1 MTGPD
6 GRSFSSS
13 CPSISHLSPSS
24 DPDTDMLSGVLNMSP
39 NLSSLSNSIAKLE
52 STASL
57 EASRNWDSENTVGC
71 SSIISV
77 PSDHTPTPKSSAVMR
92 KEIATLEAEILH
104 LERYLLSL
112 YRTAFNEQLPG
123 FSNMPK
129 NHLQYKTGS
138 PLQAQSPH
146 NLKVHQ
152 QTGDFIHHD
161 QSSPAPHGWS
171 GSSSQSCIASL
182 QSTSTMDQKKVD
194 SGRRSLADHL
204 GASCLV
210 NDHDTPDRLSEDI
223 VRCISSIYCRLCN
236 PLHSQLG
243 SAASPTSSLSSSSIF
258 SSRNPY
264 DNWSP
269 RCNGDAMFQHQL
281 QGLKGESGPYDTMLE
296 VLKICLD
303 DGSFNYAATMLKK
316 FRSLVQRLE
325 KLDPRKLKREEKL
338 AFWINIHN
346 ALVMHAYLA
355 YGTHNRVKSASIL
368 KAAYNVGGQGI
379 NACII
384 QSSILGIRSHYS
396 EPWLQALFSPGRK
409 SKTGNI
415 RHVYALEY
423 PEPLVHFALCSG
435 AYSDPAVRVYTS
447 KNIFQELKVAKEE
460 FIQSKVYVHKESK
473 IFLPKILWYFGK
485 DMSVDTEGVMEVIS
499 ECLTQG
505 QVKAMRKCMRGKAN
519 KCIHW
524 LSQSSSFRYVIHG
537 ELAKARTMVWSDL
550 LIKEHIVPIHFV
562 LLVSRQGKVRLA
574 KWYSPYTLRERSK
587 VIRELSGIIPNRGPK
602 LCNFV
607 EWRGF
612 RAVCELDLIF
622 NFHKAYYILDEIL
635 IAGEVQESSKRS
647 VIRLVR
653 AHGEEHEEDLE
664 KQRAA
669 VVELRELEKSVEA
682 NPDDPFLRFNL
693 AVCLWEKCECKE
705 KAAEHLV
712 VAVKLNPQ
720 NATAF
725 KYLGHYYYE
734 KEKARA
740 LKCYQRAVS
749 LNPDDFQSGDA
760 LCDMLDQSGK
770 ETLELSLCTEA
781 SQKSPRAFWAFRR
794 LGYIHLHYNRCS
806 EAVST
811 LQHAIRGFPT
821 SPDLWEALGLAYQKL
836 GMFTAATKSYGR
848 AIELEDRRVFALIQS
863 GNIFLTLGNFQKGVE
878 QFQRALEISPQNVSA
893 NYGLASGLLA
903 WSKECIN
910 MGAFRWG
917 ASLLELNYAKCFPW
931 IEDDENVEFDVETFH
946 ASILTWKQ
954 TCYLAA
960 TSAKKSYQRA
970 LHLAPWQANLYID
983 IGIAS
988 DLISSMNENYGQ
1000 DQHPWQLSEKMV
1012 LGALLLEGDNY
1023 EFWVALG
1030 CLSGYNALRQHALI
1044 RGLQLDVSLA
1054 VAWAYLGKL
1063 YREEGEKSLAR
1074 LAFDCSRSIDPSLS
1088 LPWAGMSADSQIRDM
1103 TPEEAFES
1111 CSRAAQILP
1120 VAEFQ
1125 VGLAKLALISGS
1137 LMSSQVFGAI
1147 RQAVQKAPHYPETHN
1162 LHGLVCEA
1170 RSEYQ
1175 AAITSFRL
1183 ARCAIISSGD
1193 TSKSCLQDIAV
1204 NLARSLSKAGYAA
1217 DAVQECESL
1226 RKEGMLD
1233 SEGLQIY
1240 AFCLWQLGENDHAL
1254 SVVRNLASSV
1264 SAMERAFAAASVS
1277 FICRMLYYISG
1288 LDLAVSS
1295 ILKMPKE
1302 FLQSTKVWIVASA
1315 IHALDHSNR
1324 LALAVSSS
1332 QYSLL
1337 SHDEIIEKHYLTA
1350 LANLV
1355 KHGSDYCLGFQSGIS
1370 HVKNALHSYP
1380 NSNLLRNLLGHLLLS
1395 CEEWKETHVA
1405 SRCCITEA
1413 PNCASKQGL
1422 KSGCEILGAGAV
1434 ACYAIGNVDPKFSYP
1449 ACGYQCLNGPGAVQ
1463 ELQKYMHQEPW
1474 NHRAQYLLILNL
1486 LQKAREERFPSNI
1499 CVILERLILV
1509 ALSNE
1514 FYSRE
1519 SVSYQYQKF
1528 QLLLCASE
1536 ISLQGGNIAGC
1547 IKHAKNAS
1555 SLLIPNNYLFFGHLL
1570 LCRAYAAVDDYTN
1583 LQQQYIRCL
1592 ELETDYHIGWVCL
1605 KIIESLYNVESDS
1618 KISVLSFKKCSK
1630 EWKKSLNMWTAVF
1643 NLVVGLIYLWKEEYF
1658 SAEESIAQACSLA
1671 SSESCLFLCHG
1682 VACVK
1687 LARQFCSSD
1696 YLSLAVNSLT
1706 SAHANSVI
1714 PLPIVS
1720 LLLAQAEGSLGLK
1733 QNWEKNLRLE
1743 WYSWP
1748 PEMRPAELFF
1758 QMHLLSIQSESGFK
1772 TPSRVE
1778 FCQSSL
1784 KWVLRAIH
1792 TNPSSLRYWN
1802 ILHKLME

>member
-1 MTGPD
+1 
-6 GRSFSSS
+6 
-13 CPSISHLSPSS
+13 
-24 DPDTDMLSGVLNMSP
+24 
-39 NLSSLSNSIAKLE
+39 
-52 STASL
+52 
-57 EASRNWDSENTVGC
+57 
-71 SSIISV
+71 
-77 PSDHTPTPKSSAVMR
+77 
-92 KEIATLEAEILH
+92 
-104 LERYLLSL
+104 
-112 YRTAFNEQLPG
+112 
-123 FSNMPK
+123 
-129 NHLQYKTGS
+129 
-138 PLQAQSPH
+138 
-146 NLKVHQ
+146 
-152 QTGDFIHHD
+152 
-161 QSSPAPHGWS
+161 
-171 GSSSQSCIASL
+171 
-182 QSTSTMDQKKVD
+182 
-194 SGRRSLADHL
+194 
-204 GASCLV
+204 
-210 NDHDTPDRLSEDI
+210 
-223 VRCISSIYCRLCN
+223 
-236 PLHSQLG
+236 
-243 SAASPTSSLSSSSIF
+243 
-258 SSRNPY
+258 
-264 DNWSP
+264 
-269 RCNGDAMFQHQL
+269 
-281 QGLKGESGPYDTMLE
+281 
-296 VLKICLD
+296 
-303 DGSFNYAATMLKK
+303 MLK
-316 FRSLVQRLE
+316 S
-325 KLDPRKLKREEKL
+325 
-338 AFWINIHN
+338 
-346 ALVMHAYLA
+346 
-355 YGTHNRVKSASIL
+355 
-368 KAAYNVGGQGI
+368 
-379 NACII
+379 
-384 QSSILGIRSHYS
+384 
-396 EPWLQALFSPGRK
+396 
-409 SKTGNI
+409 
-415 RHVYALEY
+415 
-423 PEPLVHFALCSG
+423 
-435 AYSDPAVRVYTS
+435 
-447 KNIFQELKVAKEE
+447 
-460 FIQSKVYVHKESK
+460 
-473 IFLPKILWYFGK
+473 
-485 DMSVDTEGVMEVIS
+485 
-499 ECLTQG
+499 
-505 QVKAMRKCMRGKAN
+505 
-519 KCIHW
+519 
-524 LSQSSSFRYVIHG
+524 
-537 ELAKARTMVWSDL
+537 
-550 LIKEHIVPIHFV
+550 
-562 LLVSRQGKVRLA
+562 
-574 KWYSPYTLRERSK
+574 
-587 VIRELSGIIPNRGPK
+587 
-602 LCNFV
+602 
-607 EWRGF
+607 
-612 RAVCELDLIF
+612 
-622 NFHKAYYILDEIL
+622 
-635 IAGEVQESSKRS
+635 
-647 VIRLVR
+647 
-653 AHGEEHEEDLE
+653 GEEHEEDLE

-693 AVCLWEKCECKE
+693 AVCLWERCECKE

-734 KEKARA
+734 MEKARA

-749 LNPDDFQSGDA
+749 LNPDDFESGDA

-806 EAVST
+806 EA
-811 LQHAIRGFPT
+811 
-821 SPDLWEALGLAYQKL
+821 ALGLAYQKL

-903 WSKECIN
+903 WSKECMN

-917 ASLLELNYAKCFPW
+917 ASLLEDACKVADKIAQLAGNFSSIWKMHGDIQLNYAKCFPW

-1137 LMSSQVFGAI
+1137 LVSSQVFGAI

-1183 ARCAIISSGD
+1183 ARSAIISSGD

-1240 AFCLWQLGENDHAL
+1240 ALCLWQLGENDHAL

-1350 LANLV
+1350 LANLVFFFIFFAATLTSDVIFEWELLVLGYAIYQCILLCRWAVQV

-1514 FYSRE
+1514 CYSRE
-1519 SVSYQYQKF
+1519 SMSYQYQKF

-1583 LQQQYIRCL
+1583 LRQQYIRCL

-1618 KISVLSFKKCSK
+1618 KISVLSFKKCLK
-1630 EWKKSLNMWTAVF
+1630 EWKKSLNMWIAVF
-1643 NLVVGLIYLWKEEYF
+1643 NLVLGLIYLWKEEYF

-1758 QMHLLSIQSESGFK
+1758 QMHLLSIQSESGLK

>member
-1 MTGPD
+1 
-6 GRSFSSS
+6 
-13 CPSISHLSPSS
+13 
-24 DPDTDMLSGVLNMSP
+24 
-39 NLSSLSNSIAKLE
+39 
-52 STASL
+52 
-57 EASRNWDSENTVGC
+57 
-71 SSIISV
+71 
-77 PSDHTPTPKSSAVMR
+77 
-92 KEIATLEAEILH
+92 
-104 LERYLLSL
+104 
-112 YRTAFNEQLPG
+112 
-123 FSNMPK
+123 
-129 NHLQYKTGS
+129 
-138 PLQAQSPH
+138 
-146 NLKVHQ
+146 
-152 QTGDFIHHD
+152 
-161 QSSPAPHGWS
+161 
-171 GSSSQSCIASL
+171 
-182 QSTSTMDQKKVD
+182 
-194 SGRRSLADHL
+194 
-204 GASCLV
+204 
-210 NDHDTPDRLSEDI
+210 
-223 VRCISSIYCRLCN
+223 
-236 PLHSQLG
+236 
-243 SAASPTSSLSSSSIF
+243 
-258 SSRNPY
+258 
-264 DNWSP
+264 
-269 RCNGDAMFQHQL
+269 
-281 QGLKGESGPYDTMLE
+281 
-296 VLKICLD
+296 
-303 DGSFNYAATMLKK
+303 MLK
-316 FRSLVQRLE
+316 S
-325 KLDPRKLKREEKL
+325 
-338 AFWINIHN
+338 
-346 ALVMHAYLA
+346 
-355 YGTHNRVKSASIL
+355 
-368 KAAYNVGGQGI
+368 
-379 NACII
+379 
-384 QSSILGIRSHYS
+384 
-396 EPWLQALFSPGRK
+396 
-409 SKTGNI
+409 
-415 RHVYALEY
+415 
-423 PEPLVHFALCSG
+423 
-435 AYSDPAVRVYTS
+435 
-447 KNIFQELKVAKEE
+447 
-460 FIQSKVYVHKESK
+460 
-473 IFLPKILWYFGK
+473 
-485 DMSVDTEGVMEVIS
+485 
-499 ECLTQG
+499 
-505 QVKAMRKCMRGKAN
+505 
-519 KCIHW
+519 
-524 LSQSSSFRYVIHG
+524 
-537 ELAKARTMVWSDL
+537 
-550 LIKEHIVPIHFV
+550 
-562 LLVSRQGKVRLA
+562 
-574 KWYSPYTLRERSK
+574 
-587 VIRELSGIIPNRGPK
+587 
-602 LCNFV
+602 
-607 EWRGF
+607 
-612 RAVCELDLIF
+612 
-622 NFHKAYYILDEIL
+622 
-635 IAGEVQESSKRS
+635 
-647 VIRLVR
+647 
-653 AHGEEHEEDLE
+653 GEEQEEDLE

-682 NPDDPFLRFNL
+682 NPDDPSLRFNL
-693 AVCLWEKCECKE
+693 AVYLWERCECKE
-705 KAAEHLV
+705 KAAEHFVL
-712 VAVKLNPQ
+712 AVKLNPQ

-734 KEKARA
+734 KEKVRA

-749 LNPDDFQSGDA
+749 LNPDDSQSGDA
-760 LCDMLDQSGK
+760 LCDMLDQTGK
-770 ETLELSLCTEA
+770 ETLELSHCTEA

-794 LGYIHLHYNRCS
+794 LGYIHLHHNRCS
-806 EAVST
+806 EAVHT

-836 GMFTAATKSYGR
+836 GMYTAATKSYGR

-903 WSKECIN
+903 WSKECMN

-917 ASLLELNYAKCFPW
+917 ASLLEDACKVADKIAQLAGNFSCIWKLHGDIQLNYAKCFPW
-931 IEDDENVEFDVETFH
+931 MEDDQSVEYDVESFH

-954 TCYLAA
+954 TCYKAS
-960 TSAKKSYQRA
+960 TSAKRSYQRA

-988 DLISSMNENYGQ
+988 DLISAMNENHGH

-1030 CLSGYNALRQHALI
+1030 CLSGHNALRQHALI

-1063 YREEGEKSLAR
+1063 YREEGEKNLAR

-1088 LPWAGMSADSQIRDM
+1088 LPWAGMSADCQIREL

-1111 CSRAAQILP
+1111 CSRAVQILP

-1125 VGLAKLALISGS
+1125 IGLAKLALISGS
-1137 LMSSQVFGAI
+1137 LASSQVFGAI
-1147 RQAVQKAPHYPETHN
+1147 QQAVQKAPHYPETHN

-1183 ARCAIISSGD
+1183 ARCAINISSGD
-1193 TSKSCLQDIAV
+1193 TSKSHFQEIAV

-1226 RKEGMLD
+1226 RKKGMLD
-1233 SEGLQIY
+1233 SEGMQIH

-1264 SAMERAFAAASVS
+1264 SAMERALAAASVS

-1324 LALAVSSS
+1324 LAQAVSSS
-1332 QYSLL
+1332 HYSLL

-1350 LANLV
+1350 LAKLV

-1370 HVKNALHSYP
+1370 HIKKALHSYP
-1380 NSNLLRNLLGHLLLS
+1380 YSNLLRNLLGHLLLS

-1405 SRCCITEA
+1405 SRCCVTEA

-1434 ACYAIGNVDPKFSYP
+1434 ACYAIGHEDPKFSYP
-1449 ACGYQCLNGPGAVQ
+1449 ACGYQCHNGPGAVQ
-1463 ELQKYMHQEPW
+1463 ELQKYMRQEPW

-1486 LQKAREERFPSNI
+1486 LQKAREERFPSKI
-1499 CVILERLILV
+1499 CAILERLILV

-1519 SVSYQYQKF
+1519 SMSYQYQKF

-1555 SLLIPNNYLFFGHLL
+1555 SLLLPNNYLFFGHLL
-1570 LCRAYAAVDDYTN
+1570 LCRAYAAVDDHTN
-1583 LQQQYIRCL
+1583 LQQQYIRCI
-1592 ELETDYHIGWVCL
+1592 ELKTDYNIGWMCL

-1618 KISVLSFKKCSK
+1618 KISVLSLKECSK
-1630 EWKKSLNMWTAVF
+1630 EWKNSWNMWIAVF
-1643 NLVVGLIYLWKEEYF
+1643 NFVLGLISLWKEEYF
-1658 SAEESIAQACSLA
+1658 SAEESLAEACSLA

-1682 VACVK
+1682 VACIK

-1696 YLSLAVNSLT
+1696 YLSLAVSSLT

-1720 LLLAQAEGSLGLK
+1720 LLLAQAEGSLGSK
-1733 QNWEKNLRLE
+1733 RNWEKNLRFE

-1758 QMHLLSIQSESGFK
+1758 QMHLLSIQSEAGFK
-1772 TPSRVE
+1772 TPSTVE
-1778 FCQSSL
+1778 VCQSPL

>member
-1 MTGPD
+1 
-6 GRSFSSS
+6 
-13 CPSISHLSPSS
+13 
-24 DPDTDMLSGVLNMSP
+24 
-39 NLSSLSNSIAKLE
+39 
-52 STASL
+52 
-57 EASRNWDSENTVGC
+57 
-71 SSIISV
+71 
-77 PSDHTPTPKSSAVMR
+77 
-92 KEIATLEAEILH
+92 
-104 LERYLLSL
+104 
-112 YRTAFNEQLPG
+112 
-123 FSNMPK
+123 
-129 NHLQYKTGS
+129 
-138 PLQAQSPH
+138 
-146 NLKVHQ
+146 
-152 QTGDFIHHD
+152 
-161 QSSPAPHGWS
+161 
-171 GSSSQSCIASL
+171 
-182 QSTSTMDQKKVD
+182 
-194 SGRRSLADHL
+194 
-204 GASCLV
+204 
-210 NDHDTPDRLSEDI
+210 
-223 VRCISSIYCRLCN
+223 
-236 PLHSQLG
+236 
-243 SAASPTSSLSSSSIF
+243 
-258 SSRNPY
+258 
-264 DNWSP
+264 
-269 RCNGDAMFQHQL
+269 
-281 QGLKGESGPYDTMLE
+281 
-296 VLKICLD
+296 
-303 DGSFNYAATMLKK
+303 
-316 FRSLVQRLE
+316 
-325 KLDPRKLKREEKL
+325 
-338 AFWINIHN
+338 
-346 ALVMHAYLA
+346 
-355 YGTHNRVKSASIL
+355 
-368 KAAYNVGGQGI
+368 
-379 NACII
+379 
-384 QSSILGIRSHYS
+384 
-396 EPWLQALFSPGRK
+396 
-409 SKTGNI
+409 
-415 RHVYALEY
+415 
-423 PEPLVHFALCSG
+423 
-435 AYSDPAVRVYTS
+435 
-447 KNIFQELKVAKEE
+447 
-460 FIQSKVYVHKESK
+460 
-473 IFLPKILWYFGK
+473 
-485 DMSVDTEGVMEVIS
+485 
-499 ECLTQG
+499 
-505 QVKAMRKCMRGKAN
+505 
-519 KCIHW
+519 
-524 LSQSSSFRYVIHG
+524 
-537 ELAKARTMVWSDL
+537 
-550 LIKEHIVPIHFV
+550 
-562 LLVSRQGKVRLA
+562 
-574 KWYSPYTLRERSK
+574 
-587 VIRELSGIIPNRGPK
+587 
-602 LCNFV
+602 
-607 EWRGF
+607 
-612 RAVCELDLIF
+612 
-622 NFHKAYYILDEIL
+622 
-635 IAGEVQESSKRS
+635 
-647 VIRLVR
+647 
-653 AHGEEHEEDLE
+653 
-664 KQRAA
+664 
-669 VVELRELEKSVEA
+669 
-682 NPDDPFLRFNL
+682 
-693 AVCLWEKCECKE
+693 
-705 KAAEHLV
+705 
-712 VAVKLNPQ
+712 
-720 NATAF
+720 
-725 KYLGHYYYE
+725 
-734 KEKARA
+734 
-740 LKCYQRAVS
+740 
-749 LNPDDFQSGDA
+749 
-760 LCDMLDQSGK
+760 
-770 ETLELSLCTEA
+770 
-781 SQKSPRAFWAFRR
+781 
-794 LGYIHLHYNRCS
+794 
-806 EAVST
+806 
-811 LQHAIRGFPT
+811 
-821 SPDLWEALGLAYQKL
+821 
-836 GMFTAATKSYGR
+836 
-848 AIELEDRRVFALIQS
+848 
-863 GNIFLTLGNFQKGVE
+863 
-878 QFQRALEISPQNVSA
+878 
-893 NYGLASGLLA
+893 
-903 WSKECIN
+903 
-910 MGAFRWG
+910 
-917 ASLLELNYAKCFPW
+917 
-931 IEDDENVEFDVETFH
+931 
-946 ASILTWKQ
+946 
-954 TCYLAA
+954 
-960 TSAKKSYQRA
+960 
-970 LHLAPWQANLYID
+970 
-983 IGIAS
+983 
-988 DLISSMNENYGQ
+988 MNENYGQ

-1324 LALAVSSS
+1324 LALGVSSS

-1519 SVSYQYQKF
+1519 SMSYQYQKF

-1555 SLLIPNNYLFFGHLL
+1555 SLTIPNNYLFFGHLL

-1630 EWKKSLNMWTAVF
+1630 EWKKSLNMWIAVF
-1643 NLVVGLIYLWKEEYF
+1643 NLVLGLIYLWKEEYF

-1682 VACVK
+1682 VACVR